1 MENRHRHAQENRVA
15 QQAERPDAKADSDD
29 EALSN
34 VDQAL
39 DAMLAAVKTLAD
51 NLPQIK
57 VENVP
62 QKAAVDTVQD
72 LLDTALVP
80 YLADVLKAMQ
90 VFGK

>member
-1 MENRHRHAQENRVA
+1 MNEARIRKMAHNVVA
-15 QQAERPDAKADSDD
+15 DIRPDAKSDNDD

>member
-1 MENRHRHAQENRVA
+1 MNEARIAKMANNVA
-15 QQAERPDAKADSDD
+15 ADVRPDAKSENDD

-39 DAMLAAVKTLAD
+39 DAMMAAIKVLQD

-72 LLDTALVP
+72 LLDTAIVP
-80 YLADVLKAMQ
+80 YYSDVLKAMQ

>member
-1 MENRHRHAQENRVA
+1 MNEARISKMAHNVA
-15 QQAERPDAKADSDD
+15 ADMRPDAKADSDD

>member
-1 MENRHRHAQENRVA
+1 MNEARIAKMAHNVA
-15 QQAERPDAKADSDD
+15 ADTRPDAKSDNDD

-39 DAMLAAVKTLAD
+39 DAMMASIKVLND
-51 NLPQIK
+51 NLSLIK

-62 QKAAVDTVQD
+62 QKAAVDNVQD
-72 LLDTALVP
+72 LLDSAITP
-80 YLADVLKAMQ
+80 YFADILKAMQ